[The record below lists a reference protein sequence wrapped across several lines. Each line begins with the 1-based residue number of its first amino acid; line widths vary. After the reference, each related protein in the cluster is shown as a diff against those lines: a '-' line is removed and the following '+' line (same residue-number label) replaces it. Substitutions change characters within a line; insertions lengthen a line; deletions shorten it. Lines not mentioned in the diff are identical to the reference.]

1 MNDRFNFH
9 LTGFTTLKF
18 HQGIK
23 TTLALILGTVL
34 LGGCGSEDKFPG
46 SSDNQTPDP
55 LVADVPL
62 FYVERSL
69 RTDGTGA
76 IIEDNL
82 KDPLT
87 FHGGARLYM
96 KARADQSAITTDIS
110 ARAVSGNVD
119 VRDLDVS
126 ADGTRVVFSL
136 RAPQIEDA
144 DEDEQPTWNLW
155 EYDIEN
161 DQVRRLISDS
171 SIAEKGHDI
180 TPRYLPD
187 GRIIFASTRQQK
199 SRSLLQDDG
208 KDQFS
213 HLEEDRRQP
222 ALNLHVLDPESGD
235 ITQVSYNQSHD
246 FYPVV
251 MNNGKVVFSRWENF
265 GNDAI
270 TLYEMNP
277 DGTELQI
284 LYGHHSQ
291 DTGTNG
297 DQLRFIRSNVLPD
310 GDLFVLARPDETM
323 FYGGDFVRIDVDHY
337 IDNTQPV
344 ANSGGSG
351 PAQTTVTGKNV
362 RTDGSLS
369 RDGYFSAFY
378 PLWDG
383 TSRAVVSWSRCRL
396 NIGDTTQPCTDD
408 NINNPA
414 ATIAPA
420 AYGIW
425 TYDYASNT
433 QTPIITARAG
443 VVYTDVVLAAPRTA
457 PADRYD
463 GDSLTGVIEGKV
475 SNSTFTAMIDANNE
489 EAIIHIRS
497 VYDFD
502 GAFNDLNA
510 SAALDYSTLSNPSL
524 SDADDRPA
532 RFLRVVKAVSE
543 PPREL
548 KNPANGSFGNAGAQR
563 MKEII
568 GYAPVEPDGSVKVR
582 VPANVAL
589 MLSVVDADGKRITAR
604 HQNWISLR
612 PGEVLECKGCHT
624 RTSEAPHGRYDA
636 QPDSINIGQPL
647 NATYPGADPTFTS
660 PFANATMAEARVAYA
675 EEDGDGATGDD
686 DIMELSTDLLFSDVW
701 TDTGSETADDPIAIR
716 YTDLPAGLV
725 SPANNS
731 CNDLTESRGWSSRC
745 RVVINYEDHI
755 LPMWS
760 LDRGALSAPIRD
772 RQGQVIVDAMDQ
784 PVTQLLASDGQPA
797 TCTRC
802 HNPTWMQDN
811 ADVNGDPLTQL
822 NLAETPAEANG
833 IQHSSYVD
841 LFTADVAK
849 VVDEGAL
856 VDCFTDVPRVDEND
870 DPVLDENDMQIIDR
884 VICDA
889 TEGPYMSS
897 AGARASNAFFAVFEG
912 AGSHVGYLTAAELK
926 LIAEWLDIGG
936 QYYNNHFDAPDN

>member
-1 MNDRFNFH
+1 MNDRFNFY
-9 LTGFTTLKF
+9 LTGSATLKF

-23 TTLALILGTVL
+23 TALALILGAL
-34 LGGCGSEDKFPG
+34 LLSGCGSEDKFPG
-46 SSDNQTPDP
+46 SSDNQDPDP
-55 LVADVPL
+55 LVADIPL
-62 FYVERSL
+62 FYIERNL
-69 RTDGTGA
+69 RTDETGA
-76 IIEDNL
+76 IIEDDL

-87 FHGGARLYM
+87 FRGGARLYM
-96 KARADQSAITTDIS
+96 KARADQSAATTDIS

-144 DEDEQPTWNLW
+144 DEEDQPTWNLW
-155 EYDIEN
+155 EYNIET
-161 DQVRRLISDS
+161 DTVTRIISDNNL
-171 SIAEKGHDI
+171 AEKGHDI

-187 GRIIFASTRQQK
+187 DRIIFASTRQQK
-199 SRSLLQDDG
+199 SRSILQDEG

-213 HLEEDRRQP
+213 HLEEDRQQP
-222 ALNLHVLDPESGD
+222 ALNLHVFDPETGV
-235 ITQVSYNQSHD
+235 ITQVSFNQSHD
-246 FYPVV
+246 FYPAVR
-251 MNNGKVVFSRWENF
+251 NNGKVVFSRWDNF
-265 GNDAI
+265 NNDAV

-291 DTGTNG
+291 DTGTN
-297 DQLRFIRSNVLPD
+297 DTELRFIRSDILPD
-310 GDLFVLARPDETM
+310 GDLFVLARPDETT
-323 FYGGDFVRIDVDHY
+323 FYGGDFVRIDTDRY
-337 IDNTQPV
+337 IDNTQPI
-344 ANSGGSG
+344 ATSSGSG
-351 PAQTTVTGKNV
+351 PAQRTVTEKEV
-362 RTDGSLS
+362 YTDGTLS
-369 RDGYFSAFY
+369 PGGYFSAFY

-383 TSRAVVSWSRCRL
+383 TSRAVVSWSRCRV
-396 NIGDTTQPCTDD
+396 NIGETTLPCTDD
-408 NINNPA
+408 NVNDPA

-425 TYDYASNT
+425 TYDYGNNT
-433 QTPIITARAG
+433 QTPVIVARSG
-443 VVYTDVVLAAPRTA
+443 VVYTDVALAAARTA
-457 PADRYD
+457 PAIRGD
-463 GDSLTGVIEGKV
+463 GESRSGVVDGKV
-475 SNSTFTAMIDANNE
+475 SASTFSAMTDPSNE

-497 VYDFD
+497 VYDID
-502 GAFNDLNA
+502 GAFNDLTT
-510 SAALDYSTLSNPSL
+510 SAVLDYATLSNPAL
-524 SDADDRPA
+524 SDANDRPA

-543 PPREL
+543 PPREV
-548 KNPANGSFGNAGAQR
+548 KQPANGSFGNAGAQR

-568 GYAPVEPDGSVKVR
+568 GYAPIEPDGSVKVR

-647 NATYPGADPTFTS
+647 NASYPGADATITS

-675 EEDGDGATGDD
+675 EIDGDGATGDD
-686 DIMELSTDLLFSDVW
+686 DIMELTTDLLYSDAW
-701 TDTGSETADDPIAIR
+701 TDTGSEAADEPITIR
-716 YTDLPAGLV
+716 YEDLPAGLA
-725 SPANNS
+725 SPASNN
-731 CNDLTESRGWSSRC
+731 CTPWNSRC
-745 RVVINYEDHI
+745 RVVINYAEHI
-755 LPMWS
+755 LPIWS
-760 LDRGALSAPIRD
+760 LDRGALTAPIRD

-784 PVTQLLASDGQPA
+784 PVTQILASDGQPA

-802 HNPTWMQDN
+802 HNPTWMLDN
-811 ADVNGDPLTQL
+811 ADVNGDPQTQL
-822 NLAETPAEANG
+822 NLADTPAEANG

-841 LFTADVAK
+841 LFNRDVSK
-849 VVDEGAL
+849 VVDGGAL
-856 VDCFTDVPRVDEND
+856 VDCFTDVPRVDENG
-870 DPVLDENDMQIIDR
+870 DPVLDGNGIQIVDR
-884 VICDA
+884 EIC
-889 TEGPYMSS
+889 TPNVGPYMSS
-897 AGARASNAFFAVFEG
+897 GGARASNAFFSVFEG